1 MKKLCRIILAAAGLA
16 ALAALAVFLGRQT
29 KNRERS
35 AEIVSIIVKNREKI
49 AELVTY
55 RYSRDTVVFETQE
68 PSGILSYFSSEPDT
82 VAIFLVRPTICAGVD
97 LMALSEESF
106 AIRNDT
112 LYVQLP
118 APKIL
123 SLYLNHSDIV
133 PVYDSR
139 RWDMDAKMSVLAE
152 KAKSDFQR
160 DALRQGILAKAGD
173 KAEREMSEFL
183 SLLCGMPVV
192 ASCATAAVTMPLMD

>member
-16 ALAALAVFLGRQT
+16 SLAALAVFLGRQT

-82 VAIFLVRPTICAGVD
+82 VAVFLVRPTICAGVD

-106 AIRNDT
+106 AVRNDT

-173 KAEREMSEFL
+173 KAEREMSKFL
-183 SLLCGMPVV
+183 SRLCGMPVV